1 MHQFRTHTCGALRKC
16 NVGETVRISG
26 WINSVRDHGGVI
38 FIDLRD
44 HYGKTQVVINP
55 KMHFYQ
61 ALERWRVETVVCF
74 TGKVVARTPE
84 TVNPKL
90 ATGEIEV
97 VAEDMTV
104 LGETEQIPFQIV
116 KDEDAPE
123 ALRLKYRFLDLR
135 REELHNKII
144 LRSKIIEEIRR
155 EMWAMGF
162 NEFQTPILTSSSPE
176 GARDYLVPSRL
187 HTGKFYALPQSPQQF
202 KQLLMVAGFDKYFQI
217 APCFRDEDARADRS
231 PGEFY
236 QLDIE
241 MSFATQE
248 DVFKVCEDLLS
259 KVFSKFTTK
268 KVTPAPFPRI
278 PFREAME
285 KYGSDKPDLRNPLF
299 MVDLSEL
306 FRKSGFKAFAS
317 TVEKGGV
324 VKGMRVPGIVGVQPR
339 TFYDKME
346 AFAKEN
352 GAKGLG
358 YIMWTREGEIK
369 GPIAKFMKPEELTE
383 LEKQANIEKGDALF
397 FMCDTREK
405 ANELGGKVRAAF
417 GEKLN
422 LINPDEFNFCWI
434 VDFPFFEKDE
444 ETGKIIFSHNPFSM
458 PQGGMDALLNKDPLD
473 IVAYQ
478 YDIVCNGIELSSG
491 AVRNHQPELMYKA
504 FEMTGYSRETVDEKF
519 GGMINAFKLGAP
531 PHAGVAPG
539 IDRMVMLLTDS
550 PNIREVIAF
559 PFNQQAQDLMQNAP
573 STIDM
578 KQLRDLR
585 IVPIP
590 HELKFEETFKKI
602 LAEAEK
608 VKAAEAAA
616 AQAAGAA
623 AGGSVSEKK

>member
-1 MHQFRTHTCGALRKC
+1 MHTFRTHTCGELRKTD
-16 NVGETVRISG
+16 VGRKAKLSG
-26 WINSVRDHGGVI
+26 WIHSVRDHGGVI

-44 HYGKTQVVINP
+44 HYGKTQIVINP
-55 KMHFYQ
+55 KMEFYQ
-61 ALERWRVETVVCF
+61 ELEKWRVETVVCF
-74 TGKVVARTPE
+74 TGEVVARTPE

-90 ATGEIEV
+90 ATGEIEL
-97 VAEDMTV
+97 VAEAMEV
-104 LGETEQIPFQIV
+104 LGETEQIPFQV
-116 KDEDAPE
+116 AKEEQVPE
-123 ALRLKYRFLDLR
+123 AMRLEYRFLDLR
-135 REELHNKII
+135 REELHNNIV
-144 LRSKIIEEIRR
+144 LRSRIIQTIRQK
-155 EMWAMGF
+155 MWEMGF
-162 NEFQTPILTSSSPE
+162 NEYQTPILTSSSPE
-176 GARDYLVPSRL
+176 GARDYLVPSRV
-187 HTGKFYALPQSPQQF
+187 HPGQFYALPQSPQQF

-248 DVFKVCEDLLS
+248 DVFKVCEDLLEE
-259 KVFSKFTTK
+259 VFTQYTDK
-268 KVTPAPFPRI
+268 KVTHAPYPRI

-285 KYGSDKPDLRNPLF
+285 KYGTDKPDLRNPLF
-299 MVDLSEL
+299 MIDLSEF
-306 FRKSGFKAFAS
+306 FRKAGFKAFSS

-324 VKGMRVPGIVGVQPR
+324 VKGIRVPGIVGVQPR

-369 GPIAKFMKPEELTE
+369 GPIAKFLKPEELDE
-383 LEKQANIEKGDALF
+383 LEKLASIENGDALF
-397 FMCDTREK
+397 FMCDTRAK
-405 ANELGGKVRAAF
+405 ANELGGKVRARF

-422 LINPDEFNFCWI
+422 LIDPNEFRFCWI

-444 ETGKIIFSHNPFSM
+444 ETGAIIFSHNPFSM
-458 PQGGMDALLNKDPLD
+458 PQGGMEALQNRNPLE
-473 IVAYQ
+473 ILAYQ

-504 FEMTGYSRETVDEKF
+504 FEMTGYSREVVDSKF
-519 GGMINAFKLGAP
+519 GGMIKAFKLGAP

-559 PFNQQAQDLMQNAP
+559 PFNQQAQDLMMNAP
-573 STIDM
+573 SEVDM
-578 KQLRDLR
+578 KQLRELR
-585 IVPIP
+585 IIPLP
-590 HELKFEETFKKI
+590 HELKYEETYKK
-602 LAEAEK
+602 LKADAERIR
-608 VKAAEAAA
+608 AAEEA
-616 AQAAGAA
+616 AQTAAKP
-623 AGGSVSEKK
+623 S